1 MAISSLP
8 WRSAFSRFAPVVKVG
23 LPVLASGS
31 NCAVK
36 PTRLRRAAYFRSLDF
51 WRKFMTT
58 HKLVPILF
66 FFACLGSAQGQVY
79 KCISNGKTIFSD
91 APCPSNSSGNLIQ
104 ERQSSEEKYNER
116 LRALEAEQ
124 LKQQR
129 RQIEMERNFYERPQE
144 PTIIRHQYQNLPPP
158 PETWAER
165 NERRNREVSKSS
177 ITNNG
182 GRWDEKAA
190 NERRAE
196 RDRNTLD
203 CTSTGGGNAVC
214 RPRR

>member
-1 MAISSLP
+1 
-8 WRSAFSRFAPVVKVG
+8 
-23 LPVLASGS
+23 
-31 NCAVK
+31 
-36 PTRLRRAAYFRSLDF
+36 
-51 WRKFMTT
+51 MTT

-165 NERRNREVSKSS
+165 NERRNREVSRSS

-182 GRWDEKAA
+182 GKWDQKA
-190 NERRAE
+190 EAE
-196 RDRNTLD
+196 RKLAAKKHADHVRQNDNSPRNITSCDSGGCWDDRGDRYNGSGPTLFRSD
-203 CTSTGGGNAVC
+203 GKICNQVGTMLSCN
-214 RPRR
+214 

>member
-1 MAISSLP
+1 MPAAYEFTGFESTPRSGFVQLCAQADWLSASRLP
-8 WRSAFSRFAPVVKVG
+8 WP
-23 LPVLASGS
+23 
-31 NCAVK
+31 
-36 PTRLRRAAYFRSLDF
+36 LDF
-51 WRKFMTT
+51 WRKFLTT

-129 RQIEMERNFYERPQE
+129 RQIEMERNVYERPQQ
-144 PTIIRHQYQNLPPP
+144 PTIIQHQYQNLPPP

>member
-1 MAISSLP
+1 MCLLYFMLFWCKKSFT
-8 WRSAFSRFAPVVKVG
+8 AFGCS
-23 LPVLASGS
+23 
-31 NCAVK
+31 
-36 PTRLRRAAYFRSLDF
+36 AYFPPLTNILFKLDF

>member
-1 MAISSLP
+1 VVLTVR
-8 WRSAFSRFAPVVKVG
+8 RSRP
-23 LPVLASGS
+23 
-31 NCAVK
+31 
-36 PTRLRRAAYFRSLDF
+36 PTAAAELRALDF

-129 RQIEMERNFYERPQE
+129 RQIEMERNVYERPQQ
-144 PTIIRHQYQNLPPP
+144 PTIIQHQYQNLPPP